1 MGRRLQN
8 YLKFDVMKIKSY
20 KKYKF
25 HDLSRK
31 FGLRFIFL
39 ISSLNA
45 LYGLKSTFDVEVEV
59 RHDIQ
64 IIHQGISPTEPI
76 ACTLVEIQNEKK
88 QPIAYYME
96 VESVVCGDSQCK
108 VDIVKIY
115 WDNLGQFD
123 RLEMPEGVDLEKAK
137 GEHFSKFD
145 YLKLAKIL
153 KDKNSPLKEVYKT
166 EIVSSGG
173 SEGIDGISG
182 ATVLVEKNAF
192 VEGAVWTC
200 YSLWHW
206 VHGETQHII
215 RNISGDAL
223 TNLELQNLLT
233 KDSMEY
239 QDFAIDQLTRRKDYS
254 QQTVNAIK
262 NAVEQQPRLLKRSLN
277 YWDLAPNPIYT
288 KALSHF
294 IQNTDSKNRL
304 FCLTHLL
311 KTKQKVGIAFFNNL
325 SSAISNLSY
334 PELTKFL
341 SLLEKHSIESAKL
354 NKALINLLE
363 QDNFIIARRIY
374 WFLSEQQLSNEE
386 REILETFF
394 LKHEHRL

>member
-1 MGRRLQN
+1 MGQKTPN
-8 YLKFDVMKIKSY
+8 YLKFDVMRIKKY
-20 KKYKF
+20 RKYKF
-25 HDLSRK
+25 SDLFQK
-31 FGLRFIFL
+31 FGIRFILL
-39 ISSLNA
+39 ICSFNA
-45 LYGLKSTFDVEVEV
+45 LYDLKPTFNAEV

-64 IIHQGISPTEPI
+64 IIHKGISSTKPI
-76 ACTLVEIQNEKK
+76 ECTLVEIQNPKK
-88 QPIAYYME
+88 QPIAYYMD

-108 VDIVKIY
+108 VDIIKIY

-123 RLEMPEGVDLEKAK
+123 RLEMPEGVYLEKAK
-137 GEHFSKFD
+137 GEHFSKAD
-145 YLKLAKIL
+145 YLKLDKIL
-153 KDKNSPLKEVYKT
+153 KDKNSPLKEVYQN
-166 EIVSSGG
+166 EIVSTGG

-206 VHGETQHII
+206 VHGETQQII
-215 RNISGDAL
+215 RNITGDAF

-233 KDSMEY
+233 EDSMEY
-239 QDFAIDQLTRRKDYS
+239 PYFAIDQLTRRKDYS

-262 NAVEQQPRLLKRSLN
+262 NAIEQQPRLLKRSLD
-277 YWDLAPNPIYT
+277 YWDLAPNSIYT
-288 KALSHF
+288 KAQSHF
-294 IQNTDSKNRL
+294 IQNTDPKNRL

-311 KTKQKVGIAFFNNL
+311 KTKQRIGTEFFNNL
-325 SSAISNLSY
+325 SSSISNFSY

-341 SLLEKHSIESAKL
+341 SLLEKYSVKSAKL

-363 QDNFIIARRIY
+363 QDNFLIARRVY
-374 WFLSEQQLSNEE
+374 WFLSEQQLSNEQM
-386 REILETFF
+386 EILEDFF